1 MDITKAR
8 KMHNPAVIT
17 GTSMK
22 TRLIGVT
29 YDELVEAL
37 GEPSFPEPSFD
48 GKIQVEWAYQID
60 EPFENPTY
68 TDEVVTLYDWKTYD
82 REFTLNELDVWH
94 IGSKLNRVAYDFHDM
109 VMLKVTQNRLKKE
122 EVVS

>member
-8 KMHNPAVIT
+8 KIDDALAIT

-22 TRLIGVT
+22 TRLMGVT
-29 YDELVEAL
+29 YDELVQAL
-37 GEPSFPEPSFD
+37 GEPSFPEPSLD
-48 GKIQVEWAYQID
+48 GKIQVEWVYKID
-60 EPFENPTY
+60 EPFDNPTY

-82 REFTLNELDVWH
+82 REFTVNELNVWN

-109 VMLKVTQNRLKKE
+109 VLQKVTENRLKEK
-122 EVVS
+122 V